1 MLRNIRSRKMQTKW
15 TGIIGEAKH
24 WKIVRN
30 RENRNRVIR
39 NILVA
44 FSLVFTVLFLINY
57 FFVGQ
62 L

>member
-1 MLRNIRSRKMQTKW
+1 MSSKW
-15 TGIIGEAKH
+15 TGIIGEAKYY
-24 WKIVRN
+24 KIVRN

-39 NILVA
+39 NLLVA

-57 FFVGQ
+57 FFVSQ